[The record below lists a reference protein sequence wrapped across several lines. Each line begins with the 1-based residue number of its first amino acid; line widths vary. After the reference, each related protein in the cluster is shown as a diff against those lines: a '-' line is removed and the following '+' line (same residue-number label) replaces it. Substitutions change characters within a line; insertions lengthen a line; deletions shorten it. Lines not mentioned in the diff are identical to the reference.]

1 LAIYAADIQIN
12 VKNKGDLKKLE
23 NRFKQINIAAVS
35 LEKTLKGLGK
45 RNAIKVDTRAAMSA
59 ISALEARIRGLN
71 RTVRVD
77 ARTSGGGGDSS
88 AGMGAAIPLAAGVFG
103 GGRRGQKQNVKTRD
117 LLDIGQG
124 AMSAHIKQLGQDIK
138 QQQSIV
144 ENFGETAKRSQDK
157 YAQAIEN
164 VNKHQAKSKK
174 QLKDLDKAIRD
185 QPWAKFTKGLLPSTA
200 AKNLINFGSAY
211 LATNSKIND
220 KIANTNKEL
229 VDQATHQ
236 KKINEVAQA
245 NLKDQEDKLNF
256 RKQILKATEKEQ
268 DQTIQRALMS
278 DREIDL
284 HKQINQEKV
293 KGFNAFRQQLEHQK
307 KINGELIAGRQ
318 PAETLTKQ
326 FESAKKATKDAF
338 NNVLSLRKELANPAP
353 KGGLLTQMGA
363 SFGSLAKNKGIG
375 AAAGRGALAAGAMLP
390 GVSPLAVGGFAGAA
404 GGGGMAGGAI
414 GMAVAAAI
422 QGTVALGNFIRQST
436 IAAAE
441 MKKMELALTA
451 VVSSNLEYNEALKS
465 IDEISNSLLI
475 PQAQVT
481 KSFTRLQAAASA
493 SGFEVSDVKDM
504 MKGFSAA
511 LVATEGDTRNFNGVM
526 LALGQVMGKGKAA
539 AEELRGQIGERL
551 SVVIPELAAS
561 MGVTTKELDKL
572 FEQGKVTV
580 QNIVDLG
587 EHLEKKY
594 GQSAANIIKS
604 SMNAGERLKF
614 AMSELQLALGPIFT
628 DIGAGFQNLATT
640 IIEALTPAIKK
651 IAELMGVTREGAAIK
666 LASLGASE
674 IEQKQ
679 AANKVFSKSW
689 IDKDRLKEAAMR
701 DDGLEFLRKHQQ
713 SRGKRR
719 LGVTSQDLSA
729 IRALVITQEKM
740 KKFEDILNPTITGTK
755 GKKTGGGDDQG
766 TIQRLANAKKYVDQ
780 LKIEKK
786 FLEDRFNF
794 GEEEADLNRRIAEA
808 RIQYG
813 DENIEMIEK
822 EIRGNEKLRKEL
834 EGRVNIE
841 QDLKELLKDRAQALQ
856 DLSNPINQLKEITE
870 AFEDGFSNA
879 MREVIR
885 GTKSVGEAVAS
896 MLNRIADAMIQS
908 AADIAASA
916 ASSALLKFL
925 TPAITSMFG
934 PKIAPSNIPAVPD
947 VVTKTG
953 FNYDAFASGG
963 YVDRPTN
970 AIVGEGSEGE
980 YIIPESK
987 LASSL
992 SRFQAGHR
1000 GSSVVPGGVGNSGGS
1015 GGGSGEVTV
1024 NYTGPTLNF
1033 NGDEYVPRTAVPQII
1048 NSAAMAG
1055 ASAGR
1060 ANTMRDLKNSRSQ
1073 RSKLGL

>member
-1 LAIYAADIQIN
+1 MAIYAADIQIN